1 MTLPVRLH
9 RYTYAE
15 YVALEA
21 HSSVRH
27 EFALGEIYAMV
38 GGTPEH
44 AALAASVL
52 FFLQRDLPA
61 ECRAYTSDLRVR
73 VAAAD
78 LTTYPDAT
86 IVCGKTERAPEDPL
100 AITNPSILVE
110 VTSDSTEDYDREVKV
125 AQYQTLPSVR
135 AILLV
140 SHRERRIDLVDR
152 TDDGWTTAVHREGQ
166 VLRLASQEL
175 AVDAVYGRAQEAE

>member
-1 MTLPVRLH
+1 MSLPARLH
-9 RYTYAE
+9 RYTYAD

-21 HSSVRH
+21 HSTVRH
-27 EFALGEIYAMV
+27 EFALGEIYAMA

-52 FFLQRDLPA
+52 YFIQRELPA

-73 VAAAD
+73 ISAAD

-86 IVCGKTERAPEDPL
+86 IVCGKSERASEDPL
-100 AITNPSILVE
+100 AVTNPTILVE
-110 VTSDSTEDYDREVKV
+110 VTSESTEDYDRAVKV

-135 AILLV
+135 SILLV
-140 SHRERRIDLVDR
+140 SHRERRIDVVTR
-152 TDDGWTTAVHREGQ
+152 GNDGWSTAVYREGQ
-166 VLRLASQEL
+166 LVRIEAQEL
-175 AVDAVYGRAQEAE
+175 SVDAIYGRATEAP

>member
-1 MTLPVRLH
+1 MSLPARLH
-9 RYTYAE
+9 RYKYAE

-21 HSSVRH
+21 HSTVRH
-27 EFALGEIYAMV
+27 EFALGEIYAMA

-52 FFLQRDLPA
+52 YFLQRDLPA

-73 VAAAD
+73 VSVAD

-110 VTSDSTEDYDREVKV
+110 VTSDSTEDYDRAVKV
-125 AQYQTLPSVR
+125 GQYQRLPSVR
-135 AILLV
+135 SILLL
-140 SHRERRIDLVDR
+140 SHRERRIDIVTR
-152 TDDGWTTAVHREGQ
+152 SKDGWSTAVHREGQ
-166 VLRLASQEL
+166 LFRVESQEL
-175 AVDAVYGRAQEAE
+175 SVDAIYGRATEAT